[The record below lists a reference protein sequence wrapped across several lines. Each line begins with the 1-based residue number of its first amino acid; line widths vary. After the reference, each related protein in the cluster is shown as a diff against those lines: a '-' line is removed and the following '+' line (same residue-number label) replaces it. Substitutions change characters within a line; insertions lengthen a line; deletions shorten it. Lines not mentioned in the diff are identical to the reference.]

1 MAAKRLIPRP
11 ILTMARARLD
21 IARELYEH
29 VFDSPMTVAC
39 ALIPRLSLTS
49 ALGDRREMIGRPLAL
64 APEPGGP
71 QVVGEPSGAAEALGV
86 RAGMRLAEALA
97 RCPALSLVPAD
108 PVRAEALW
116 ERSLGRLE
124 AIGAAVEPGQPGE
137 AFFALEPLR
146 GLYGGAEAALARA
159 RRALGPPARIGAGPN
174 RLCAHA
180 AAMRMRARRPPVIV
194 TERAARRLVAGLP
207 VSALHD
213 RFAGRR
219 ARERADRAV
228 PWDEVSCVDSLER
241 LGVRTL
247 GELAALPADAIADR
261 FGEPGLWAL
270 RLARGADDPL
280 RPRSPR
286 EQLVERLEL
295 PESASGQQLER
306 ALELLVERLL
316 VHPARAGR
324 TIRRLRLEARLAAGG
339 GWRSEVVLRSASAEA
354 ERLRLALAPRLGDLP
369 GPAAAIGLR
378 ALELGSQAGDQA
390 SLRSPGE
397 ERRGRLAEAVR
408 QARAAAGRDA
418 VLQVIE
424 VDPRSRVPER
434 RAILT
439 PFPERA
445 DDR

>member
-1 MAAKRLIPRP
+1 
-11 ILTMARARLD
+11 
-21 IARELYEH
+21 
-29 VFDSPMTVAC
+29 
-39 ALIPRLSLTS
+39 
-49 ALGDRREMIGRPLAL
+49 
-64 APEPGGP
+64 
-71 QVVGEPSGAAEALGV
+71 
-86 RAGMRLAEALA
+86 
-97 RCPALSLVPAD
+97 
-108 PVRAEALW
+108 
-116 ERSLGRLE
+116 
-124 AIGAAVEPGQPGE
+124 
-137 AFFALEPLR
+137 
-146 GLYGGAEAALARA
+146 
-159 RRALGPPARIGAGPN
+159 
-174 RLCAHA
+174 
-180 AAMRMRARRPPVIV
+180 MRMRAKRPPLIV
-194 TERAARRLVAGLP
+194 TERAAPRLVAGLP
-207 VSALHD
+207 VSVLHH

-219 ARERADRAV
+219 ARERAGRAPGREQAGSGGPPPA
-228 PWDEVSCVDSLER
+228 PWEEVSCVDSLER

-306 ALELLVERLL
+306 SLELLVERLL
-316 VHPARAGR
+316 AHPARAGR

-339 GWRSEVVLRSASAEA
+339 GWRSEVVLRSASSEA

-369 GPAAAIGLR
+369 GPAAVIGLR
-378 ALELGSQAGDQA
+378 ALELGPQAGDQA
-390 SLRSPGE
+390 SLRSPAS